1 MQDWIRIYHYCY
13 FLLRV
18 NAVKNWQ
25 SAIKLASKERVYA
38 STWNYTRVLFL
49 LSPKQTLLCDL
60 HTVYYTQTG
69 HSGLCLWRRLHK
81 CRTQKVK
88 FANLVENVTFCS
100 KSKVS
105 LWCVSLNSLTWI
117 GSIGKNKGSQYH
129 HCKMKGFKHFR
140 KRPMLKRVKTI

>member
-13 FLLRV
+13 FLVRV

-25 SAIKLASKERVYA
+25 SAIKLTSKEHVYA
-38 STWNYTRVLFL
+38 SMWNYTQESYFYYLQNKHSFVISTRFTIH
-49 LSPKQTLLCDL
+49 KQ
-60 HTVYYTQTG
+60 
-69 HSGLCLWRRLHK
+69 CLWGRLHK
-81 CRTQKVK
+81 CGTQKVK

-140 KRPMLKRVKTI
+140 KRPMQKRVKTI